1 MRMNIERL
9 KKGTLKLLILEALN
23 DRPMHAYEIIK
34 SIEKKFNGIYK
45 PSPGSLYPVLK
56 QLIESGMVVVDEK
69 DNRKIYVITDRGR
82 EVFNKMKNEMK
93 NFFTKNNQY
102 RKLVNQLF
110 EIGLIIYNFR
120 DKLDDED
127 YEKIN
132 NIINECKKEVEDLL
146 NKLK

>member
-1 MRMNIERL
+1 MKMNLERL
-9 KKGTLKLLILEALN
+9 RKGTLKLLILEALN
-23 DRPMHAYEIIK
+23 DKPMHAYEIIK
-34 SIEKKFNGIYK
+34 SIEKKFHGIYK

-56 QLIESGMVVVDEK
+56 QLIESGMITVEEK
-69 DNRKIYVITDRGR
+69 DDKKIYIITDKGK
-82 EVFNKMKNEMK
+82 EAFNKMKTEMK
-93 NFFTKNNQY
+93 NVFTKNNQY

-120 DKLDDED
+120 DKLSEED

-132 NIINECKKEVEDLL
+132 NIINGCKNEIEDLL

>member
-1 MRMNIERL
+1 MKMNLERL
-9 KKGTLKLLILEALN
+9 RKGTLKLLILEALN
-23 DRPMHAYEIIK
+23 DKPMHAYEIIK
-34 SIEKKFNGIYK
+34 SIEKKFHGIYK

-56 QLIESGMVVVDEK
+56 QLIESGMINVEEK
-69 DNRKIYVITDRGR
+69 DDKKIYIITDKGK
-82 EVFNKMKNEMK
+82 EAFNKMKTEMK
-93 NFFTKNNQY
+93 NVFTKNNQY

-120 DKLDDED
+120 DKLSEED

-132 NIINECKKEVEDLL
+132 NIINGCKNEIEDLL

>member
-1 MRMNIERL
+1 MKMNLERL
-9 KKGTLKLLILEALN
+9 RKGTLKLLILEALN
-23 DRPMHAYEIIK
+23 DKPMHAYEIIK
-34 SIEKKFNGIYK
+34 SIEKKFHGIYK

-56 QLIESGMVVVDEK
+56 QLIEIGMITVEEK
-69 DNRKIYVITDRGR
+69 DDKKIYIITDKGK
-82 EVFNKMKNEMK
+82 EAFNKMKTEMK
-93 NFFTKNNQY
+93 NVFTKNNQY

-120 DKLDDED
+120 DKLSEED

-132 NIINECKKEVEDLL
+132 NIINGCKNEIEDLL

>member
-1 MRMNIERL
+1 MKMNLERL
-9 KKGTLKLLILEALN
+9 RKGTLKLLILEALN
-23 DRPMHAYEIIK
+23 DKPMHAYEIIK
-34 SIEKKFNGIYK
+34 SIEKKFHGIYK

-56 QLIESGMVVVDEK
+56 QLIGSGMITVEEK
-69 DNRKIYVITDRGR
+69 DDKKIYIITDKGK
-82 EVFNKMKNEMK
+82 EAFNKMKTEMK
-93 NFFTKNNQY
+93 NVFTKNNQY

-120 DKLDDED
+120 DKLSEED

-132 NIINECKKEVEDLL
+132 NIINGCKNEIEDLL